1 MLINERFVSLKQ
13 LNKHVL
19 ECILPSFDLP
29 TPHKAS
35 TILIYIY
42 ENQRLFCPPIPF
54 QITATKNL
62 SKLVFYQSQFF
73 LLERCM
79 FLFRHNN
86 WDRAYLDNTSTT
98 DNSDSNYH
106 QSNLSKPIIS
116 FGDRIS
122 RLLDSFITHMNS
134 LGNSSDTIPSL
145 LGLPEKDD
153 KYEYSGQTILHLCAS
168 LGLVKVVEKLSTI
181 KKMIICLDKQ
191 ALPGGQII
199 EDELNLFNLDNNGE
213 TAMVI

>member
-1 MLINERFVSLKQ
+1 
-13 LNKHVL
+13 
-19 ECILPSFDLP
+19 
-29 TPHKAS
+29 
-35 TILIYIY
+35 
-42 ENQRLFCPPIPF
+42 
-54 QITATKNL
+54 
-62 SKLVFYQSQFF
+62 
-73 LLERCM
+73 
-79 FLFRHNN
+79 
-86 WDRAYLDNTSTT
+86 
-98 DNSDSNYH
+98 
-106 QSNLSKPIIS
+106 
-116 FGDRIS
+116 
-122 RLLDSFITHMNS
+122 MNS

-199 EDELNLFNLDNNGE
+199 ENELNLFNLDNNGE